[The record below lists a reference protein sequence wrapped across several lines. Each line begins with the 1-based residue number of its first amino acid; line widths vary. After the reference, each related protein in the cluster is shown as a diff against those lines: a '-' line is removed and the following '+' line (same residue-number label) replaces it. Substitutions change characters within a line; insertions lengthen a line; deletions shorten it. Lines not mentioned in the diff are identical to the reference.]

1 MNNETRASITC
12 AVWNYNGSEILASY
26 NDDDIYL
33 FDSSHSDG
41 ADYIKRYQGH
51 RNSATGKTVHSNSL
65 SCTKMLVILVPS
77 NLSIIFS
84 KVKGVNFFGGKSE
97 FIVSGSDCG
106 NIFLWDKEAESIVHM
121 MSGDVHGVVSVIL
134 YLCICNKFINTKNMY
149 HFEKSL
155 FLYR

>member
-51 RNSATGKTVHSNSL
+51 RNSATGKTLHSNSL
-65 SCTKMLVILVPS
+65 SCTKMLVIFVSS
-77 NLSIIFS
+77 NLSI
-84 KVKGVNFFGGKSE
+84 FFLK
-97 FIVSGSDCG
+97 
-106 NIFLWDKEAESIVHM
+106 
-121 MSGDVHGVVSVIL
+121 
-134 YLCICNKFINTKNMY
+134 
-149 HFEKSL
+149 
-155 FLYR
+155 

>member
-51 RNSATGKTVHSNSL
+51 RNSATGKTIHSSSL
-65 SCTKMLVILVPS
+65 RRTKMLRMSLGWKQCLIKFFY
-77 NLSIIFS
+77 IFS

-97 FIVSGSDCG
+97 FVVSGSDCG

-121 MSGDVHGVVSVIL
+121 MSGDVHGVVSAIDKNLL
-134 YLCICNKFINTKNMY
+134 YLY
-149 HFEKSL
+149 D
-155 FLYR
+155 

>member
-51 RNSATGKTVHSNSL
+51 RNSATGKTIHSNSL
-65 SCTKMLVILVPS
+65 SCKNALNELGLVT
-77 NLSIIFS
+77 
-84 KVKGVNFFGGKSE
+84 
-97 FIVSGSDCG
+97 
-106 NIFLWDKEAESIVHM
+106 
-121 MSGDVHGVVSVIL
+121 MSHQISL
-134 YLCICNKFINTKNMY
+134 YLFLKLKESTFSA
-149 HFEKSL
+149 EKASL
-155 FLYR
+155 SFLVRIVATSFCGIKKPKA